1 MVKVMCVQKCVNAI
15 TAQISM
21 AHLFPVYLVAAS
33 LVVSI
38 PMQLIARM
46 YVWGISAQTISCRS
60 LANVVCSCPAANDV
74 ALILEFQTA
83 LHEGQTPVT
92 RAWCRVSVFN
102 EAGWIMAGCWR
113 LPLASPPVDLL
124 PRAPATFSQ
133 QVLLLFF

>member
-1 MVKVMCVQKCVNAI
+1 MCVQKCVSAI
-15 TAQISM
+15 TAQIST
-21 AHLFPVYLVAAS
+21 AHLCIWLLRVWF
-33 LVVSI
+33 VSI
-38 PMQLIARM
+38 PLQPIARM
-46 YVWGISAQTISCRS
+46 YVSGISAQTISCHS
-60 LANVVCSCPAANDV
+60 LTVVCSCPAANDV

-133 QVLLLFF
+133 QVLLLFLFSAA